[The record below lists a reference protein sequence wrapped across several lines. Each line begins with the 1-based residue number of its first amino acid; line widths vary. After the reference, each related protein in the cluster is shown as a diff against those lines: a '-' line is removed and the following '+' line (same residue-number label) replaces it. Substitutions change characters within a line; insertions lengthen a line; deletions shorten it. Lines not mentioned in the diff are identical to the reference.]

1 MANYPN
7 FTGVRYDNFKSFLIA
22 VFAYLLV
29 VFALLYQI
37 SKPQEKFKKFTDNP
51 NDYMDVTF
59 DFEIDDKLPSAP
71 EIAKETKQG
80 ELDNKQIKDVEEDK
94 IKTTAQVVAPPPPS
108 KAQEPEK
115 SKEEPKSEPK
125 KEEPKVEP
133 KKEEPK
139 PEPKVEDKPAEKTV
153 EKKDEPKPEPKKEEK
168 KEEKPSLSDLFS
180 DTTKDNKKLEESAK
194 ASDAVQ
200 SNKKSDKETAT
211 SSAKDKAASKN
222 AVVKSEKLGGRTQRT
237 GEFNAYFGAIEKKLQ
252 ILWSRYVTTIKDDA
266 TIRIIFGADGR
277 VVDYKIIELGRETEF
292 NQKLRDF
299 LDNLSTQSFPK
310 SPDGASH
317 EVETKMSDVM
327 RSN

>member
-1 MANYPN
+1 MANYSN
-7 FTGVRYDNFKSFLIA
+7 FTGVKYDNFKSFLIA
-22 VFAYLLV
+22 LFAYLLV
-29 VFALLYQI
+29 IFVLLYQI
-37 SKPQEKFKKFTDNP
+37 SKPQEKFKKYTDNP

-80 ELDNKQIKDVEEDK
+80 EFDNKNVKDVPEDK
-94 IKTTAQVVAPPPPS
+94 IKTTAQVVPPPPVQA
-108 KAQEPEK
+108 KPKEPEK
-115 SKEEPKSEPK
+115 PKEEPKPEPK
-125 KEEPKVEP
+125 KDEPKAES

-139 PEPKVEDKPAEKTV
+139 PEPKLEDKPSEKVV
-153 EKKDEPKPEPKKEEK
+153 EKKEEAKSEPK
-168 KEEKPSLSDLFS
+168 KEEKPSLSDLFGGI
-180 DTTKDNKKLEESAK
+180 DMDKVEQSAK

-222 AVVKSEKLGGRTQRT
+222 AVVKSDKLGGRTQRT
-237 GEFNAYFGAIEKKLQ
+237 GEYNAYYGAIGKRLQ
-252 ILWSRYVTTIKDDA
+252 VLWSRYVATTKDDA
-266 TIRIIFGADGR
+266 KIRIILGADGR
-277 VVDYKIIELGRETEF
+277 VVDYKILELGRETEF

-317 EVETKMSDVM
+317 DIETTMSDVM
-327 RSN
+327 KTN

>member
-1 MANYPN
+1 MANYSN

-71 EIAKETKQG
+71 ETAKETKQG

-94 IKTTAQVVAPPPPS
+94 IKTTAQVVAPLPPS
-108 KAQEPEK
+108 KTQEPEK
-115 SKEEPKSEPK
+115 P

-139 PEPKVEDKPAEKTV
+139 PELKIEEIPAQKTA

-211 SSAKDKAASKN
+211 SSAKGKAASKN

-237 GEFNAYFGAIEKKLQ
+237 GEFNAYLGAIEKKLQ
-252 ILWSRYVTTIKDDA
+252 VLWSRYIATTKDDA
-266 TIRIIFGADGR
+266 TIKIIFGADGR
-277 VVDYKIIELGRETEF
+277 VVDYKIVELGRETEF

-317 EVETKMSDVM
+317 EIETKMSDVM

>member
-1 MANYPN
+1 MANYSN
-7 FTGVRYDNFKSFLIA
+7 FTGVKYDNFKSFLIA
-22 VFAYLLV
+22 LFAYLLV
-29 VFALLYQI
+29 IFVLLYQI
-37 SKPQEKFKKFTDNP
+37 SKPQEKFKKYTDNP

-80 ELDNKQIKDVEEDK
+80 EFDNKNVKDVPEDK
-94 IKTTAQVVAPPPPS
+94 IKTTAQVVPPPPVQA
-108 KAQEPEK
+108 KPKEPEK
-115 SKEEPKSEPK
+115 PKPEPK
-125 KEEPKVEP
+125 KDEPKAEL

-139 PEPKVEDKPAEKTV
+139 PEPKLEDKPSEKVV
-153 EKKDEPKPEPKKEEK
+153 EKKEETKPEPK

-222 AVVKSEKLGGRTQRT
+222 AVVKSDKLGGRTQRT
-237 GEFNAYFGAIEKKLQ
+237 GEYNAYYGAIEKKLQ
-252 ILWSRYVTTIKDDA
+252 VLWSRYVATAKDDA
-266 TIRIIFGADGR
+266 RIKIVFSADGR
-277 VVDYKIIELGRETEF
+277 VADYTIIELGRETEF

-299 LDNLSTQSFPK
+299 LDNLSTQTFPK

-317 EVETKMSDVM
+317 EIDTRMSDVM
-327 RSN
+327 KTN

>member
-1 MANYPN
+1 MANYSN
-7 FTGVRYDNFKSFLIA
+7 FTGVKYDNFKSFLIA
-22 VFAYLLV
+22 LFAYLLV
-29 VFALLYQI
+29 IFVLLYQI
-37 SKPQEKFKKFTDNP
+37 SKPQEKFKKYTDNP

-80 ELDNKQIKDVEEDK
+80 EFENKNTKDVPEDK
-94 IKTTAQVVAPPPPS
+94 IKTTAQVVPPPLVQAKP
-108 KAQEPEK
+108 KEPEK
-115 SKEEPKSEPK
+115 PKEEPKPEPK
-125 KEEPKVEP
+125 KDEPKAEP

-139 PEPKVEDKPAEKTV
+139 PEPKLEDKPSEKVV
-153 EKKDEPKPEPKKEEK
+153 EKKEETKPEPK

-222 AVVKSEKLGGRTQRT
+222 AVVKSDKLGGRTQRT
-237 GEFNAYFGAIEKKLQ
+237 GEYNAYYGAIEKKLQ
-252 ILWSRYVTTIKDDA
+252 VLWSRYVATAKDDA
-266 TIRIIFGADGR
+266 RIKIVFGADGR
-277 VVDYKIIELGRETEF
+277 VADYTIIELGRETEF

-299 LDNLSTQSFPK
+299 LDNLSTQTFPK

-317 EVETKMSDVM
+317 EIDTRMSDVM
-327 RSN
+327 KTN

>member
-71 EIAKETKQG
+71 ETAKETKQG

-94 IKTTAQVVAPPPPS
+94 IKTTAQVVAPPPPPS

-115 SKEEPKSEPK
+115 PKEEPKPEPK

-139 PEPKVEDKPAEKTV
+139 PELKIEEIPAQKTA

-168 KEEKPSLSDLFS
+168 KEEKPSLNDLFGS
-180 DTTKDNKKLEESAK
+180 IDMTKVEESAK

-211 SSAKDKAASKN
+211 SSAKDKVASKN

-237 GEFNAYFGAIEKKLQ
+237 GEYNVYYGAIEKKLQ
-252 ILWSRYVTTIKDDA
+252 VLWSRYIATAKDDA
-266 TIRIIFGADGR
+266 TIKIIFGADGR
-277 VVDYKIIELGRETEF
+277 VVDYKILELGRETEF

-317 EVETKMSDVM
+317 EIETKMSDVM
-327 RSN
+327 KSN

>member
-1 MANYPN
+1 MANYSN

-22 VFAYLLV
+22 VFTYLLV
-29 VFALLYQI
+29 VFILLYQI
-37 SKPQEKFKKFTDNP
+37 SRPQEKFKKYTDNP

-108 KAQEPEK
+108 KTQEPQK
-115 SKEEPKSEPK
+115 PKEEPKPEPK
-125 KEEPKVEP
+125 KEEPKAEL

-139 PEPKVEDKPAEKTV
+139 PEPKVEDQPAEKTV
-153 EKKDEPKPEPKKEEK
+153 EKKEEAKPEPK

-237 GEFNAYFGAIEKKLQ
+237 GEYNAYYGAIEKKLQ
-252 ILWSRYVTTIKDDA
+252 VLWSRYVATTKDDA
-266 TIRIIFGADGR
+266 TIKIIFGADGR
-277 VVDYKIIELGRETEF
+277 VVDYKILELGRETEF

-317 EVETKMSDVM
+317 EIETRMSDVM
-327 RSN
+327 KTN

>member
-1 MANYPN
+1 MANYSN
-7 FTGVRYDNFKSFLIA
+7 FTGVKYDNFKSFLIA
-22 VFAYLLV
+22 LFAYLLV
-29 VFALLYQI
+29 IFVLLYQI
-37 SKPQEKFKKFTDNP
+37 SKPQEKFKKYTDNP

-80 ELDNKQIKDVEEDK
+80 EFENKNTKDVPEDK
-94 IKTTAQVVAPPPPS
+94 IKTTAQVVPSPPVQAKP
-108 KAQEPEK
+108 KEPEK
-115 SKEEPKSEPK
+115 PKEEPKPEPK
-125 KEEPKVEP
+125 KDEPKAEP

-139 PEPKVEDKPAEKTV
+139 PEPKLEDKPSEKVV
-153 EKKDEPKPEPKKEEK
+153 EKKEEAKPEPK

-222 AVVKSEKLGGRTQRT
+222 AVVKSDKLGGRTQRT
-237 GEFNAYFGAIEKKLQ
+237 GEYNAYYGAIEKKLQ
-252 ILWSRYVTTIKDDA
+252 VLWSRYVATAKDDA
-266 TIRIIFGADGR
+266 RIKIVFGADGR
-277 VVDYKIIELGRETEF
+277 VADYTIIELGRETEF

-299 LDNLSTQSFPK
+299 LDNLSTQTFPK

-317 EVETKMSDVM
+317 EIDTRMSDVM
-327 RSN
+327 KTN

>member
-1 MANYPN
+1 MANYSN
-7 FTGVRYDNFKSFLIA
+7 FTGVKYDNFKSFLIA
-22 VFAYLLV
+22 LFAYLLV
-29 VFALLYQI
+29 IFVLLYQI
-37 SKPQEKFKKFTDNP
+37 SKPQEKFKKYTDNP

-80 ELDNKQIKDVEEDK
+80 EFENKNIKDVPEDK
-94 IKTTAQVVAPPPPS
+94 IKTTAQVVPPS
-108 KAQEPEK
+108 PVQAKPKEPEK
-115 SKEEPKSEPK
+115 PKEEPKPEPK
-125 KEEPKVEP
+125 KDEPKAEP

-139 PEPKVEDKPAEKTV
+139 PEPKLEDKPSEKVV
-153 EKKDEPKPEPKKEEK
+153 EKKEEVKPEPKKEQ
-168 KEEKPSLSDLFS
+168 KPSLSDLFS

-222 AVVKSEKLGGRTQRT
+222 AVVKSDKLGGRTQRT
-237 GEFNAYFGAIEKKLQ
+237 GEYNAYYGAIEKKLQ
-252 ILWSRYVTTIKDDA
+252 VLWSRYVATAKDDA
-266 TIRIIFGADGR
+266 RIKIVFGADGR
-277 VVDYKIIELGRETEF
+277 VADYTIIELGRETEF

-299 LDNLSTQSFPK
+299 LDNLSTQTFPK

-317 EVETKMSDVM
+317 EIDTRMSDVM
-327 RSN
+327 KTN

>member
-1 MANYPN
+1 MANYSN

-115 SKEEPKSEPK
+115 PKEEPKA
-125 KEEPKVEP
+125 EP

-153 EKKDEPKPEPKKEEK
+153 EKKEEAKPEPKKEEK
-168 KEEKPSLSDLFS
+168 PSLNDLFGS
-180 DTTKDNKKLEESAK
+180 IDMTKVEESAK

-222 AVVKSEKLGGRTQRT
+222 AVVKSDKLGGRTQRT
-237 GEFNAYFGAIEKKLQ
+237 GEFNAYFGAIEKRLQ
-252 ILWSRYVTTIKDDA
+252 VLWSRYVVTAKDDA
-266 TIRIIFGADGR
+266 TISITFGADGR
-277 VVDYKIIELGRETEF
+277 VVDYKIDELGRETEF

-310 SPDGASH
+310 SPDGEPH
-317 EVETKMSDVM
+317 EIKTKMSDVM
-327 RSN
+327 KSN

>member
-1 MANYPN
+1 MANYSN
-7 FTGVRYDNFKSFLIA
+7 FTVVKYDNFKSFLIA
-22 VFAYLLV
+22 LFAYLLV
-29 VFALLYQI
+29 IFVLLYQI
-37 SKPQEKFKKFTDNP
+37 SKPQEKFKKYTDNP

-80 ELDNKQIKDVEEDK
+80 EFENKNIKDVPEDK
-94 IKTTAQVVAPPPPS
+94 IKTTAQVVPPS
-108 KAQEPEK
+108 PVQAKPKEPEK
-115 SKEEPKSEPK
+115 PKEEPKPEPK
-125 KEEPKVEP
+125 KDEPKAEP

-139 PEPKVEDKPAEKTV
+139 PEPKLEDKPSEKVV
-153 EKKDEPKPEPKKEEK
+153 EKKEEVKPEPKKEQ
-168 KEEKPSLSDLFS
+168 KPSLSDLFS

-222 AVVKSEKLGGRTQRT
+222 AVVKSDKLGGRTQRT
-237 GEFNAYFGAIEKKLQ
+237 GEYNAYYGAIEKKLQ
-252 ILWSRYVTTIKDDA
+252 VLWSRYVATAKDDA
-266 TIRIIFGADGR
+266 RIKIVFGADGR
-277 VVDYKIIELGRETEF
+277 VTDYTIIELGRETEF

-317 EVETKMSDVM
+317 EIDTRMSDVM
-327 RSN
+327 KTN

>member
-1 MANYPN
+1 MANYSN

-71 EIAKETKQG
+71 ETAKETKQG

-108 KAQEPEK
+108 KTQEPEK
-115 SKEEPKSEPK
+115 PKEEPKPEPK

-139 PEPKVEDKPAEKTV
+139 PELKIEEIPAQKTA

-168 KEEKPSLSDLFS
+168 KEEKPSLNDLFGS
-180 DTTKDNKKLEESAK
+180 IDMTKVEESVK

-200 SNKKSDKETAT
+200 SNKKSDKETVT

-237 GEFNAYFGAIEKKLQ
+237 GEYNAYYGAIEKKLQ
-252 ILWSRYVTTIKDDA
+252 VLWSRYIATAKDDA
-266 TIRIIFGADGR
+266 TIKIIFGADGR
-277 VVDYKIIELGRETEF
+277 VVDYKILELGRETEF

-317 EVETKMSDVM
+317 EIETKMSDVM
-327 RSN
+327 KSN

>member
-1 MANYPN
+1 MANYSN

-22 VFAYLLV
+22 VFTYLLV
-29 VFALLYQI
+29 VFILLYQI
-37 SKPQEKFKKFTDNP
+37 SRPQEKFKKYTDNP

-108 KAQEPEK
+108 KTQEPQK
-115 SKEEPKSEPK
+115 PKEEPKPEPK
-125 KEEPKVEP
+125 KEEPKAEP

-139 PEPKVEDKPAEKTV
+139 PEPKVEDQPAEKTV
-153 EKKDEPKPEPKKEEK
+153 EKKEEAKPEPKKEEK
-168 KEEKPSLSDLFS
+168 LSLNDLFS

-237 GEFNAYFGAIEKKLQ
+237 GEYNVYYGAIEKKLQ
-252 ILWSRYVTTIKDDA
+252 VLWSRYIATTKDDA
-266 TIRIIFGADGR
+266 TIKIIFGADGR

-310 SPDGASH
+310 SPDGAAH
-317 EVETKMSDVM
+317 EIETKMSDVM
-327 RSN
+327 KSN

>member
-1 MANYPN
+1 MANYSN
-7 FTGVRYDNFKSFLIA
+7 FTGVKYDNFKSFLIA
-22 VFAYLLV
+22 LFAYLLV
-29 VFALLYQI
+29 IFVLLYQI
-37 SKPQEKFKKFTDNP
+37 AKPQEKFKKYTDNP

-80 ELDNKQIKDVEEDK
+80 ELDNKNVKDVPEDK
-94 IKTTAQVVAPPPPS
+94 IKTTAQVVPPPPVQA
-108 KAQEPEK
+108 KPKEPEK
-115 SKEEPKSEPK
+115 PKEEPKSEPK
-125 KEEPKVEP
+125 KDEPKAEP
-133 KKEEPK
+133 KKEEP
-139 PEPKVEDKPAEKTV
+139 EPKLEDKPSEKVV
-153 EKKDEPKPEPKKEEK
+153 EKKEEVKSEPK

-222 AVVKSEKLGGRTQRT
+222 AVVKSDKLGGRTQRT
-237 GEFNAYFGAIEKKLQ
+237 GEYNAYYGAIEKKLQ
-252 ILWSRYVTTIKDDA
+252 VLWSRYVATAKDDA
-266 TIRIIFGADGR
+266 RIKIVFSADGR
-277 VVDYKIIELGRETEF
+277 VADYTIIELGRETEF

-317 EVETKMSDVM
+317 EIDTRMSDVM
-327 RSN
+327 KTN

>member
-1 MANYPN
+1 MANYSN
-7 FTGVRYDNFKSFLIA
+7 FTGVKYDNFKSFLIA
-22 VFAYLLV
+22 LFAYLLV
-29 VFALLYQI
+29 IFVLLYQI
-37 SKPQEKFKKFTDNP
+37 SKPQEKFKKYTDNP

-80 ELDNKQIKDVEEDK
+80 EFENKNVKDVPEDK
-94 IKTTAQVVAPPPPS
+94 IKTTAQVVPPPPVQA
-108 KAQEPEK
+108 KP
-115 SKEEPKSEPK
+115 KEEPKPEPK
-125 KEEPKVEP
+125 KDEPKAEP

-139 PEPKVEDKPAEKTV
+139 PEPKLEDKPSEKV
-153 EKKDEPKPEPKKEEK
+153 IEKKEEAKPEPK
-168 KEEKPSLSDLFS
+168 KEEKPSLSDLFGGI
-180 DTTKDNKKLEESAK
+180 DMKKVEQSAK

-222 AVVKSEKLGGRTQRT
+222 AVVKSDKLGGRTQRT
-237 GEFNAYFGAIEKKLQ
+237 GEYNAYYGAIEKKLQ
-252 ILWSRYVTTIKDDA
+252 VLWSRYVATAKDDA
-266 TIRIIFGADGR
+266 RIKIVFSADGR
-277 VVDYKIIELGRETEF
+277 VADYTIIELGRETEF

-317 EVETKMSDVM
+317 EIDTRMSDVM
-327 RSN
+327 KTN

>member
-1 MANYPN
+1 MANYSN
-7 FTGVRYDNFKSFLIA
+7 FTVVKYDNFKSFLIA
-22 VFAYLLV
+22 LFAYLLV
-29 VFALLYQI
+29 IFVLLYQI
-37 SKPQEKFKKFTDNP
+37 SKPQEKFKKYTDNP

-80 ELDNKQIKDVEEDK
+80 EFENKNIKDVPEDK
-94 IKTTAQVVAPPPPS
+94 IKTTAQVVPPS
-108 KAQEPEK
+108 PVQAKPKEPEK
-115 SKEEPKSEPK
+115 PKEEPKPEPK
-125 KEEPKVEP
+125 KDEPKAEP

-139 PEPKVEDKPAEKTV
+139 PEPKLEDKPSEKVV
-153 EKKDEPKPEPKKEEK
+153 EKKEEVKPEPKKEQ
-168 KEEKPSLSDLFS
+168 KPSLSDLFS

-222 AVVKSEKLGGRTQRT
+222 AVVKSDKLGGRTQRT
-237 GEFNAYFGAIEKKLQ
+237 GEYNAYYGAIEKKLQ
-252 ILWSRYVTTIKDDA
+252 VLWSRYVATAKDDA
-266 TIRIIFGADGR
+266 RIKIVFGADGR
-277 VVDYKIIELGRETEF
+277 VADYTIIELGRETEF

-299 LDNLSTQSFPK
+299 LDNLSTQTFPK

-317 EVETKMSDVM
+317 EIDTRMSDVM
-327 RSN
+327 KTN

>member
-1 MANYPN
+1 MANYSN
-7 FTGVRYDNFKSFLIA
+7 FTGVKYDNFKSFLIA
-22 VFAYLLV
+22 LFAYLLV
-29 VFALLYQI
+29 IFVLLYQI
-37 SKPQEKFKKFTDNP
+37 SKPQEKFKKYTDNP

-80 ELDNKQIKDVEEDK
+80 EFENKNIKDVPEDK
-94 IKTTAQVVAPPPPS
+94 IKTTAQVVPSPPVQAKP
-108 KAQEPEK
+108 KEPEK
-115 SKEEPKSEPK
+115 LKEEPKPELKKDEPK
-125 KEEPKVEP
+125 AEP

-139 PEPKVEDKPAEKTV
+139 PEPKLEDKPSEKVV
-153 EKKDEPKPEPKKEEK
+153 EKKEETKPEPK

-222 AVVKSEKLGGRTQRT
+222 AVVKSDKLGGRTQRT
-237 GEFNAYFGAIEKKLQ
+237 GEYNAYYGAIEKKLQ
-252 ILWSRYVTTIKDDA
+252 VLWSRYVATAKDDA
-266 TIRIIFGADGR
+266 RIKIVFGADGR
-277 VVDYKIIELGRETEF
+277 VADYTIIELGRETEF

-299 LDNLSTQSFPK
+299 LDNLSTQTFPK

-317 EVETKMSDVM
+317 EIDTRMSDVM
-327 RSN
+327 KTN

>member
-1 MANYPN
+1 MANYSN

-22 VFAYLLV
+22 VFTYLLV
-29 VFALLYQI
+29 VFILLYQI
-37 SKPQEKFKKFTDNP
+37 SRPQEKFKKYTDNP

-108 KAQEPEK
+108 KTQEPQK
-115 SKEEPKSEPK
+115 PKEEPKPEPK
-125 KEEPKVEP
+125 KEEPKAES
-133 KKEEPK
+133 KKKEPK
-139 PEPKVEDKPAEKTV
+139 PEPKVEDQPAEKTV
-153 EKKDEPKPEPKKEEK
+153 EKKEEAKPEPKKEEK
-168 KEEKPSLSDLFS
+168 LSLNDLFS

-237 GEFNAYFGAIEKKLQ
+237 GEYNVYYGAIEKKLQ
-252 ILWSRYVTTIKDDA
+252 VLWSRYIATTKDDA
-266 TIRIIFGADGR
+266 TIKIIFGADGR

-310 SPDGASH
+310 SPDGAAH
-317 EVETKMSDVM
+317 EIETKMSDVM
-327 RSN
+327 KSN

>member
-1 MANYPN
+1 MANYSN
-7 FTGVRYDNFKSFLIA
+7 FTGVKYDNFKSFLIA
-22 VFAYLLV
+22 LFAYLLV
-29 VFALLYQI
+29 IFVLLYQI
-37 SKPQEKFKKFTDNP
+37 SKPQEKFKKYTDNP

-80 ELDNKQIKDVEEDK
+80 EFDNKNVKDVPEDK
-94 IKTTAQVVAPPPPS
+94 INTTAQVVPPPPLQA
-108 KAQEPEK
+108 KPKEPEK
-115 SKEEPKSEPK
+115 PKEEPKSEPK
-125 KEEPKVEP
+125 KDEPKAEP

-139 PEPKVEDKPAEKTV
+139 PEPKLEDKPSEKVV
-153 EKKDEPKPEPKKEEK
+153 EKKEEAKPEPK
-168 KEEKPSLSDLFS
+168 KEEKPSLSDLFGGI
-180 DTTKDNKKLEESAK
+180 DMKKVDQSAK

-222 AVVKSEKLGGRTQRT
+222 AVVKSDKLGGRTQRT
-237 GEFNAYFGAIEKKLQ
+237 GEYNAYYGAIEKKLQ
-252 ILWSRYVTTIKDDA
+252 VLWSRYVATAKDDA
-266 TIRIIFGADGR
+266 RIKIVFSADGR
-277 VVDYKIIELGRETEF
+277 VADYTIIELGRETEF

-317 EVETKMSDVM
+317 EIDTRMSDVM
-327 RSN
+327 KTN

>member
-1 MANYPN
+1 MANYSN
-7 FTGVRYDNFKSFLIA
+7 FTGVKYDNFKSFLIA
-22 VFAYLLV
+22 LFAYLLV
-29 VFALLYQI
+29 IFVLLYQI
-37 SKPQEKFKKFTDNP
+37 SKPQEKFKKYTDNP

-80 ELDNKQIKDVEEDK
+80 EFENKNVKDVPEDK
-94 IKTTAQVVAPPPPS
+94 IKTTAQVVPPPPVQA
-108 KAQEPEK
+108 KPKEPEK
-115 SKEEPKSEPK
+115 PKEEPKPEPK
-125 KEEPKVEP
+125 KDEPKAEP

-139 PEPKVEDKPAEKTV
+139 PEPKLEDKPSEKVV
-153 EKKDEPKPEPKKEEK
+153 EKKEEAKPEPKKEEK
-168 KEEKPSLSDLFS
+168 PSLNDLFGS
-180 DTTKDNKKLEESAK
+180 IDMTKVEESAK

-222 AVVKSEKLGGRTQRT
+222 AVVKSDKLGGRTQRT
-237 GEFNAYFGAIEKKLQ
+237 GEYNAYYGAIEKKLQ
-252 ILWSRYVTTIKDDA
+252 VLWSRYVATAKDDA
-266 TIRIIFGADGR
+266 RIKIVFSADGR
-277 VVDYKIIELGRETEF
+277 VADYTIIELGRETEF

-317 EVETKMSDVM
+317 EIDTRMSDVM
-327 RSN
+327 KTN

>member
-1 MANYPN
+1 MANYSN
-7 FTGVRYDNFKSFLIA
+7 FTGVKYDNFKSFLIA
-22 VFAYLLV
+22 LFAYLLV
-29 VFALLYQI
+29 IFVLLYQI
-37 SKPQEKFKKFTDNP
+37 SKPQEKFKKYTDNP

-80 ELDNKQIKDVEEDK
+80 EFDNKNVKDVPEDK
-94 IKTTAQVVAPPPPS
+94 IKTTAQVVPPPPVQA
-108 KAQEPEK
+108 KPKEPEK
-115 SKEEPKSEPK
+115 PKEEL
-125 KEEPKVEP
+125 
-133 KKEEPK
+133 K
-139 PEPKVEDKPAEKTV
+139 PEP
-153 EKKDEPKPEPKKEEK
+153 KKDEPKLEDKPSEKVVEKKEEAKSEPK

-222 AVVKSEKLGGRTQRT
+222 AVVKSDKLGGRTQRT
-237 GEFNAYFGAIEKKLQ
+237 GEYNAYYGAIEKKLQ
-252 ILWSRYVTTIKDDA
+252 VLWSRYVATAKDDA
-266 TIRIIFGADGR
+266 RIKIVFSADGR
-277 VVDYKIIELGRETEF
+277 VADYTIVELGRETEF

-317 EVETKMSDVM
+317 EIDTRMSDVM
-327 RSN
+327 KTN

>member
-1 MANYPN
+1 MANYSN

-22 VFAYLLV
+22 VFTYLLV
-29 VFALLYQI
+29 VFILLYQI
-37 SKPQEKFKKFTDNP
+37 SRPQEKFKKYTDNP

-108 KAQEPEK
+108 KTQEPQK
-115 SKEEPKSEPK
+115 PKEEPKPEPK
-125 KEEPKVEP
+125 KEEPKAEP

-139 PEPKVEDKPAEKTV
+139 PEPKVEDQPAEKPV
-153 EKKDEPKPEPKKEEK
+153 EKKEEAKPEPK
-168 KEEKPSLSDLFS
+168 KEEKPSLSDLFGGI
-180 DTTKDNKKLEESAK
+180 DMDKVEQSAK

-237 GEFNAYFGAIEKKLQ
+237 GEYNAYYGAIEKKLQ
-252 ILWSRYVTTIKDDA
+252 VLWSRYIATTKDDA
-266 TIRIIFGADGR
+266 TIKIIFGADGR
-277 VVDYKIIELGRETEF
+277 VVDYKILELGRETEF

-317 EVETKMSDVM
+317 EIETKMSDVM
-327 RSN
+327 KSN

>member
-1 MANYPN
+1 MANYSN
-7 FTGVRYDNFKSFLIA
+7 FTGVKYDNFKSFLIA
-22 VFAYLLV
+22 LFTYLLV
-29 VFALLYQI
+29 IFVLLYQI
-37 SKPQEKFKKFTDNP
+37 SKPQEKFKKYTDNP

-80 ELDNKQIKDVEEDK
+80 EFDNKNVKDVPEDK
-94 IKTTAQVVAPPPPS
+94 IKTTAQVVPPPPVQA
-108 KAQEPEK
+108 KPKEPEK
-115 SKEEPKSEPK
+115 PKSEPK
-125 KEEPKVEP
+125 KDEPKAEP

-139 PEPKVEDKPAEKTV
+139 PEPKLEDKPSEKVV
-153 EKKDEPKPEPKKEEK
+153 EKKEEAKPEPK

-222 AVVKSEKLGGRTQRT
+222 AVVKSDKLGGRTQRT
-237 GEFNAYFGAIEKKLQ
+237 GEYNAYYGAIEKKLQ
-252 ILWSRYVTTIKDDA
+252 VLWSRYVATAKDDA
-266 TIRIIFGADGR
+266 KIKIVFSADGR
-277 VVDYKIIELGRETEF
+277 VTDYTIIELGRETEF

-299 LDNLSTQSFPK
+299 LDNLSTQTFPK

-317 EVETKMSDVM
+317 EIDTRMSDVM
-327 RSN
+327 KTN

>member
-1 MANYPN
+1 MANYSN

-22 VFAYLLV
+22 VFTYLLV
-29 VFALLYQI
+29 VFILLYQI
-37 SKPQEKFKKFTDNP
+37 SRPQEKFKKYTDNP

-80 ELDNKQIKDVEEDK
+80 ELDNKQVKDVEEDK

-108 KAQEPEK
+108 KTQEPQK
-115 SKEEPKSEPK
+115 PKEEPKPEPK
-125 KEEPKVEP
+125 KEEPKAEP

-139 PEPKVEDKPAEKTV
+139 PEPKVEDQPAEKTV
-153 EKKDEPKPEPKKEEK
+153 EKKEEAKPEPK
-168 KEEKPSLSDLFS
+168 KEEKPSLSDLFGGI
-180 DTTKDNKKLEESAK
+180 DLDKVEQSAK

-237 GEFNAYFGAIEKKLQ
+237 GEYNAYYGAIEKKLQ
-252 ILWSRYVTTIKDDA
+252 VLWSRYIATTKDDA
-266 TIRIIFGADGR
+266 TIKIIFGADGR
-277 VVDYKIIELGRETEF
+277 VVDYKILELGRETEF

-317 EVETKMSDVM
+317 EIETKMSDVM
-327 RSN
+327 KSN

>member
-1 MANYPN
+1 MANYSN
-7 FTGVRYDNFKSFLIA
+7 FTGVKYDNFKSFLIA
-22 VFAYLLV
+22 LFAYLLV
-29 VFALLYQI
+29 IFVLLYQI
-37 SKPQEKFKKFTDNP
+37 SKPQEKFKKYTDNP

-80 ELDNKQIKDVEEDK
+80 EFDNKNVKDVPEDK
-94 IKTTAQVVAPPPPS
+94 IKTTAQVVPPPPVQA
-108 KAQEPEK
+108 KPKEPEK
-115 SKEEPKSEPK
+115 PKEEPKPEPK
-125 KEEPKVEP
+125 KDEPKAEP

-139 PEPKVEDKPAEKTV
+139 PEPKLEDKPSEKV
-153 EKKDEPKPEPKKEEK
+153 VEK

-222 AVVKSEKLGGRTQRT
+222 AVVKSDKLGGRTQRT
-237 GEFNAYFGAIEKKLQ
+237 GEYNAYYGAIEKKLQ
-252 ILWSRYVTTIKDDA
+252 VLWSRYVATAKDDA
-266 TIRIIFGADGR
+266 RIKIVFSADGR
-277 VVDYKIIELGRETEF
+277 VADYTIIELGRETEF

-299 LDNLSTQSFPK
+299 LDNLSTQTFPK

-317 EVETKMSDVM
+317 EIDTRMSDVM
-327 RSN
+327 KTN

>member
-1 MANYPN
+1 MANYSN
-7 FTGVRYDNFKSFLIA
+7 FTGVKYDNFKSFLIA
-22 VFAYLLV
+22 LFAYLLV
-29 VFALLYQI
+29 IFVLLYQI
-37 SKPQEKFKKFTDNP
+37 SKPQEKFKKYTDNP

-80 ELDNKQIKDVEEDK
+80 EFENKNVKDVPEDK
-94 IKTTAQVVAPPPPS
+94 IKTTAQVVPPS
-108 KAQEPEK
+108 PVQAKPKEPEK
-115 SKEEPKSEPK
+115 PKEEPKPEPK
-125 KEEPKVEP
+125 KDESKAEP

-139 PEPKVEDKPAEKTV
+139 PEPKLEDKPSEKVV
-153 EKKDEPKPEPKKEEK
+153 EKKEEAKPEPK

-200 SNKKSDKETAT
+200 SNKKSDKETAP

-222 AVVKSEKLGGRTQRT
+222 AVVKSDKLGGRTQRT
-237 GEFNAYFGAIEKKLQ
+237 GEYNAYYGAIEKKLQ
-252 ILWSRYVTTIKDDA
+252 VLWSRYVATAKDDA
-266 TIRIIFGADGR
+266 RIKIVFGADGR
-277 VVDYKIIELGRETEF
+277 VADYTIIELGRETEF

-299 LDNLSTQSFPK
+299 LDNLSTQTFPK

-317 EVETKMSDVM
+317 EIDTRMSDVM
-327 RSN
+327 KTN